1 MLHRGVMR
9 LPTLVAG
16 VVAGLAGLV
25 GAAAGYQQLS
35 ASPQRSETVEVAQ
48 AAPAADVSAPSPVTK
63 VRLRDCPRGFQLK
76 GKACERLVER
86 TVVIDV
92 APPAAAPA
100 RAVAP
105 ASVPSGQG
113 RRASGRGGEDEPATH
128 VGGDDHGGRGGDDQA
143 DDDEPGD
150 HHGDEADEDHSG
162 PSGDEADEVQDEDH
176 HGDDG
181 EDDHGDEPDE
191 PEDD

>member
-1 MLHRGVMR
+1 MR

-25 GAAAGYQQLS
+25 GAAAGYQQLT

-48 AAPAADVSAPSPVTK
+48 SSPQSAPAADVSPSTVTR
-63 VRLRDCPRGFQLK
+63 VRLKDCPRGFKLK
-76 GKACERLVER
+76 GRTCERVVER

-105 ASVPSGQG
+105 APAPV
-113 RRASGRGGEDEPATH
+113 RTAASRGGDDDPATH
-128 VGGDDHGGRGGDDQA
+128 DAGDDHGGRGDEAGDDH
-143 DDDEPGD
+143 GD
-150 HHGDEADEDHSG
+150 RGEDHGDEADEDHG
-162 PSGDEADEVQDEDH
+162 DDHGDEADEVEDEDH
-176 HGDDG
+176 HGEDG
-181 EDDHGDEPDE
+181 EDGHHGDEPDE